1 MDYTYSKKLAEIKK
15 RHTDGADVS
24 DDIVAFAGKAGYF
37 AVEYANQIINFIGGI
52 HEVDAPLVVAA
63 MRFATDAIEKTA
75 TESIKAA
82 TPEAYDRFCRLSKGL
97 YDYVSENITVT
108 AVTVKVKDD

>member
-63 MRFATDAIEKTA
+63 MCFATDAIEKTA